1 MLSPNNVINL
11 MEISTNFQTNM
22 FDLITIWIQ
31 EICTYILI
39 IVHVI
44 LFLTTI
50 EWQISLIYFFAY
62 SSKTSLDS
70 NFHFEM
76 TFINLE
82 FCQGTKNI
90 IMTKSVEK
98 NSLITLAI
106 SCILLSEKK
115 YLKITFFRTKKF
127 VPN

>member
-1 MLSPNNVINL
+1 MYIYTYNCACYFI
-11 MEISTNFQTNM
+11 
-22 FDLITIWIQ
+22 FDHHRVTDFFDI
-31 EICTYILI
+31 
-39 IVHVI
+39 
-44 LFLTTI
+44 
-50 EWQISLIYFFAY
+50 FFAY
-62 SSKTSLDS
+62 CSKTSLDS

-115 YLKITFFRTKKF
+115 YLKITVFRTKKF